1 MTEALMRMARRVP
14 RPRTAIRDWPLWSL
28 PGWLTVFILAVI
40 ATDLVAIGVA
50 AFFVTITAHDLLL
63 FGLLLGCTALAV
75 EMSRKAREQGGMTKD
90 VQGVWELPIAILL
103 PPLYALIA
111 PIPRLALMQWRVR
124 RAPLHRR
131 VFSAASVGLS
141 YGAASVTFHGLD
153 HLFLSGSSLA
163 GHPVLHATVW
173 TLLVTV
179 AVLVRSVLNKTMI
192 MTAVKATD
200 PGATIRT
207 EVFAR
212 EPLYNDVAEIC
223 ISVLVTYGVATNPLL
238 APAALPVVT
247 LLQRSLRHVQLVND
261 SRADSK
267 TGLLNAATW
276 EREAT
281 VEVTRAVRTGT
292 PLAIAVLD
300 IDRFKVIN
308 DTYGHLVGDQVLKE
322 LARSLDSVLRDYD
335 RAGRF
340 GGEEFSL
347 LLPQTR
353 AVDAFRIAE
362 RVRASIAGLSII
374 VPGATGGER
383 AHVTVSIGVAA
394 LDSGSKREYSE
405 LMATADAALYRAK
418 SGGRDQVQMISTT
431 RGLSAISGAGDAAR
445 NNDGSA
451 RGGHSDAPS
460 VFRRAQ
466 NSLPGSPAG
475 PVRRCDGVLR
485 PGCWYAWCISSLC
498 GYLVVRMLEGQPQ
511 LVVRMMTL
519 LLS

>member
-1 MTEALMRMARRVP
+1 
-14 RPRTAIRDWPLWSL
+14 
-28 PGWLTVFILAVI
+28 
-40 ATDLVAIGVA
+40 
-50 AFFVTITAHDLLL
+50 
-63 FGLLLGCTALAV
+63 
-75 EMSRKAREQGGMTKD
+75 
-90 VQGVWELPIAILL
+90 
-103 PPLYALIA
+103 
-111 PIPRLALMQWRVR
+111 
-124 RAPLHRR
+124 
-131 VFSAASVGLS
+131 
-141 YGAASVTFHGLD
+141 
-153 HLFLSGSSLA
+153 
-163 GHPVLHATVW
+163 
-173 TLLVTV
+173 
-179 AVLVRSVLNKTMI
+179 
-192 MTAVKATD
+192 
-200 PGATIRT
+200 
-207 EVFAR
+207 
-212 EPLYNDVAEIC
+212 
-223 ISVLVTYGVATNPLL
+223 
-238 APAALPVVT
+238 
-247 LLQRSLRHVQLVND
+247 
-261 SRADSK
+261 
-267 TGLLNAATW
+267 
-276 EREAT
+276 
-281 VEVTRAVRTGT
+281 
-292 PLAIAVLD
+292 
-300 IDRFKVIN
+300 VIN

-498 GYLVVRMLEGQPQ
+498 DYSVLRMLEGQPQ
-511 LVVRMMTL
+511 VVVRMMTL

>member
-1 MTEALMRMARRVP
+1 M
-14 RPRTAIRDWPLWSL
+14 
-28 PGWLTVFILAVI
+28 
-40 ATDLVAIGVA
+40 
-50 AFFVTITAHDLLL
+50 
-63 FGLLLGCTALAV
+63 
-75 EMSRKAREQGGMTKD
+75 
-90 VQGVWELPIAILL
+90 
-103 PPLYALIA
+103 
-111 PIPRLALMQWRVR
+111 
-124 RAPLHRR
+124 
-131 VFSAASVGLS
+131 
-141 YGAASVTFHGLD
+141 
-153 HLFLSGSSLA
+153 
-163 GHPVLHATVW
+163 
-173 TLLVTV
+173 
-179 AVLVRSVLNKTMI
+179 
-192 MTAVKATD
+192 
-200 PGATIRT
+200 
-207 EVFAR
+207 
-212 EPLYNDVAEIC
+212 
-223 ISVLVTYGVATNPLL
+223 
-238 APAALPVVT
+238 VT

-292 PLAIAVLD
+292 PLAIAMLD

-308 DTYGHLVGDQVLKE
+308 DTYGHLAGDQVLKE

-362 RVRASIAGLSII
+362 RVRANIAGLSII

-451 RGGHSDAPS
+451 RAAIRT
-460 VFRRAQ
+460 RRAC
-466 NSLPGSPAG
+466 SAARRTPYRAPRLARYDVATEFLG
-475 PVRRCDGVLR
+475 PVAGMHGASLLCVTIQSCGCLRSGPVGRTHDDASPLVSGHGQVLSQA
-485 PGCWYAWCISSLC
+485 G
-498 GYLVVRMLEGQPQ
+498 E
-511 LVVRMMTL
+511 
-519 LLS
+519 LSR